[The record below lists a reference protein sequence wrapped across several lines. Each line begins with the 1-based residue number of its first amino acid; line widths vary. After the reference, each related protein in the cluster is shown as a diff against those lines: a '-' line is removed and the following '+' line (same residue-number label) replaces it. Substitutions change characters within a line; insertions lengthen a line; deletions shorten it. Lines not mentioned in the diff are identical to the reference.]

1 MDILLQEKKI
11 AYRAV
16 EVKDAVKMLS
26 IMDLLKEALDKTKD
40 NCKEGEAEKFVISIE
55 TVNGVIMN
63 PVSIGLERRNLK
75 AVYDTLIMMGFCTSV
90 QLNQK
95 G

>member
-1 MDILLQEKKI
+1 MDVLLQEKKI

-16 EVKDAVKMLS
+16 EVKDAVKMLP
-26 IMDLLKEALDKTKD
+26 ITDLLKEALDKTRD
-40 NCKEGEAEKFVISIE
+40 NCKESEIVNFVISIE
-55 TVNGVIMN
+55 EVNGVKMN
-63 PVSIGLERRNLK
+63 PISIGLERRNLQ

-90 QLNQK
+90 QLNWK

>member
-11 AYRAV
+11 AYRAI
-16 EVKDAVKMLS
+16 EVKDAVKMLP
-26 IMDLLKEALDKTKD
+26 ITDLLKEALDKTKD

-55 TVNGVIMN
+55 TVDGTKMSPI
-63 PVSIGLERRNLK
+63 SIGLERRNLK

-90 QLNQK
+90 
-95 G
+95 